1 MKDKKMLLVELLVA
15 ILIIYFLL
23 NPAKA
28 NIGDIATWIGSIGTV
43 GTLIYALKQLEITK
57 EESQEQNKNV
67 NIQRFEN
74 TLFNLLSFNND
85 IINSIIYNDKKGRE
99 YFEIAYNQLKAFYK
113 ENKKNYTHIK
123 DYIQELNSIRNVYE
137 KFYKLNQRYIGHYF
151 RNLYHIIKFIDRN
164 NIINQN
170 DKEYYASL
178 VRAQLSTYEMLLI
191 FYNSMNKYSE
201 GKFLL
206 LIRKYDLLQQLD
218 ETLLLDKTH
227 KKIFDDF
234 EKYDRK

>member
-1 MKDKKMLLVELLVA
+1 MEMKTIKMKDKKMLLVELLVA

-99 YFEIAYNQLKAFYK
+99 YFEMK
-113 ENKKNYTHIK
+113 
-123 DYIQELNSIRNVYE
+123 
-137 KFYKLNQRYIGHYF
+137 
-151 RNLYHIIKFIDRN
+151 
-164 NIINQN
+164 
-170 DKEYYASL
+170 
-178 VRAQLSTYEMLLI
+178 
-191 FYNSMNKYSE
+191 
-201 GKFLL
+201 
-206 LIRKYDLLQQLD
+206 
-218 ETLLLDKTH
+218 
-227 KKIFDDF
+227 
-234 EKYDRK
+234 

>member
-1 MKDKKMLLVELLVA
+1 MEMKTIKMKDKKMLLVELLVA

-137 KFYKLNQRYIGHYF
+137 KFYKLNQR
-151 RNLYHIIKFIDRN
+151 
-164 NIINQN
+164 
-170 DKEYYASL
+170 
-178 VRAQLSTYEMLLI
+178 
-191 FYNSMNKYSE
+191 
-201 GKFLL
+201 
-206 LIRKYDLLQQLD
+206 
-218 ETLLLDKTH
+218 
-227 KKIFDDF
+227 
-234 EKYDRK
+234 DRKSVV